1 MPGRKGQTH
10 EDDKVREAAIH
21 YWNQPHIY
29 GKNRAL
35 IARKLIADGLMTVPR
50 SDDPKTAFET
60 AARNVRGWVQS
71 YQDLSS
77 HRAAGTRHMSKRQY
91 EADRKRKAKEEAKHH
106 QENVIKRRRA
116 RGMTLAERTFICT
129 TLTANPET
137 TTSELAFQLSN
148 QFGSN
153 WADRTIQNNRK
164 AMGFNAKQSSPV
176 NRASCPVTRNMYKML
191 WQAYG
196 IQTWQVRAGCCF
208 GWRHSATADSRVCL
222 GHAD

>member
-71 YQDLSS
+71 YQDQSS
-77 HRAAGTRHMSKRQY
+77 RRAAGTRHMSKRQY
-91 EADRKRKAKEEAKHH
+91 EADRKRKAKED
-106 QENVIKRRRA
+106 
-116 RGMTLAERTFICT
+116 GAER
-129 TLTANPET
+129 PH
-137 TTSELAFQLSN
+137 
-148 QFGSN
+148 
-153 WADRTIQNNRK
+153 R
-164 AMGFNAKQSSPV
+164 SS
-176 NRASCPVTRNMYKML
+176 
-191 WQAYG
+191 
-196 IQTWQVRAGCCF
+196 
-208 GWRHSATADSRVCL
+208 
-222 GHAD
+222 